1 MTPKPEDLKLVQI
14 FLGHSALGVFEVSVD
29 KEQNY
34 YCNCPGFKGRG
45 TCKHTKF
52 VDVRIKQNNGT
63 YPLEISTKVS
73 KEEADKASKSN
84 ESFREFI
91 LKFGKIEVF

>member
-1 MTPKPEDLKLVQI
+1 MTNEADDRKLVQV
-14 FLGHSALGVFEVSVD
+14 FLGHSQLGIFEVSVD
-29 KEQNY
+29 KDQNY

-52 VDVRIKQNNGT
+52 VDARIQQNNGT
-63 YPLEISTKVS
+63 YPLEISTRVS
-73 KEEADKASKSN
+73 KEEADKAAKSN
-84 ESFREFI
+84 KSFREFI